1 MSGEAPPPRIQTSV
15 PVLAETP
22 PAWQDFFLSLLLRSI
37 TRPLSLPL
45 CVADEPKHDPATHR
59 RKRTQSAGP
68 PNQRNW
74 DLAFGNLYA
83 DALKK
88 RQ

>member
-1 MSGEAPPPRIQTSV
+1 MSGEAPPPGSRPQF
-15 PVLAETP
+15 LF
-22 PAWQDFFLSLLLRSI
+22 WQKPRQLCKPFLVYPFSSI

-45 CVADEPKHDPATHR
+45 FVADEPKHDPATYWIR
-59 RKRTQSAGP
+59 LSQSAGP
-68 PNQRNW
+68 ANQQNW
-74 DLAFGNLYA
+74 DLAFGNLDA